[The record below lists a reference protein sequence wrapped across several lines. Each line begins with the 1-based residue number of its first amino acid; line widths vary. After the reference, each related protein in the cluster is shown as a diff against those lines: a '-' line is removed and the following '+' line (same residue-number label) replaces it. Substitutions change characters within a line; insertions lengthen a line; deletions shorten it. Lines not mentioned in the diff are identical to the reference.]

1 MFRNDHGERGAAL
14 VETAIVSI
22 FLLILTFGII
32 DVGRLFF
39 TTIALNDAVQEGAAY
54 AAFTQEA
61 TPASVQ
67 DHVRATTSTPDLS
80 SVAVTATCTPVA
92 RQKRTAGAVTVS
104 IDAYDVDLL
113 TPFLSAAFG
122 GTITLSHEAQTDRLF
137 PCWSP

>member
-1 MFRNDHGERGAAL
+1 MFRNEHGEKGAAL
-14 VETAIVSI
+14 VETAMVSI

-32 DVGRLFF
+32 DVGRLLF
-39 TTIALNDAVQEGAAY
+39 TTIALNDAVQEGVTY
-54 AAFTQEA
+54 ASFTQEA

-67 DHVRATTSTPDLS
+67 DHVRATTDTPDLS

-92 RQKRTAGAVTVS
+92 RTKRTAGTVTVS

-122 GTITLSHEAQTDRLF
+122 GTITLSHQAQSDRLF